1 MQATIKLNKKGLE
14 KNGNEIGELVTS
26 NAKHTLY
33 YDFALGLFYRDS
45 QYKVETLLTKVDDMG
60 LRKISDEINKLRN
73 NIQTIVTFNVSVWL
87 REIEEAY

>member
-1 MQATIKLNKKGLE
+1 MQATIKLNKKALE

-60 LRKISDEINKLRN
+60 LSKISDEINKLKQN
-73 NIQTIVTFNVSVWL
+73 VQTTANFNLSVWL
-87 REIEEAY
+87 RA